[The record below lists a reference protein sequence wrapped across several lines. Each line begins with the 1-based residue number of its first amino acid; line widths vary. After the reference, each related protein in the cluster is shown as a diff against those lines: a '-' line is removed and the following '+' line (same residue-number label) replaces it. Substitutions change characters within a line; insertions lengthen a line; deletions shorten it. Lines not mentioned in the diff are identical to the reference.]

1 MGKKKYIFSVFTM
14 FILLFFL
21 FKSQSTESM
30 DKKEGYLI
38 QGEKYSIELT
48 KGKNTEYGNKIYIN
62 SIEDNKENFTKDIS
76 DLNVWKLEVGDID
89 GDGIDEVALGVY
101 TESPLHPIDAKRPY
115 IYRFNGEELIPKW
128 RGSRLSRPFVDFVF
142 YDIDYD
148 GMDEIISIEML
159 KDGVYVI
166 NSYKWKGFGFEGYLE
181 SKELETIPKIFTDN
195 KSLYIEINGDEQ
207 YYKLEIN
214 KEGTKLEWR
223 KEDED

>member
-1 MGKKKYIFSVFTM
+1 MGKKKYIFFVFTM

-21 FKSQSTESM
+21 FKSQSTETM

-48 KGKNTEYGNKIYIN
+48 KGKNTEYANKISIN

-89 GDGIDEVALGVY
+89 GDGIDEIALGVY

-148 GMDEIISIEML
+148 GMDEIISIEIL
-159 KDGVYVI
+159 KDKTYII

-181 SKELETIPKIFTDN
+181 SKVLQTIPRIYTDN
-195 KSLYIEINGDEQ
+195 NSLYIETSGDEQ
-207 YYKLEIN
+207 YYKLGIN
-214 KEGTKLEWR
+214 KESTKLEWR
-223 KEDED
+223 KEDES